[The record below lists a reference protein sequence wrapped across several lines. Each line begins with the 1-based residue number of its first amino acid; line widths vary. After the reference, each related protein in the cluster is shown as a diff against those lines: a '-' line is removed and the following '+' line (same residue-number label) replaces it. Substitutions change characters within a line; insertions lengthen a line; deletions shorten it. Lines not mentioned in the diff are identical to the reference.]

1 MFPTAPLT
9 IDFPRPVT
17 VLGPQFFINQDT
29 PPPLMYP
36 SGIFVF
42 IPPGFFTVP

>member
-1 MFPTAPLT
+1 MPPAITINFPP
-9 IDFPRPVT
+9 T
-17 VLGPQFFINQDT
+17 VFILGPQVFINQDT

-42 IPPGFFTVP
+42 IPPNFFTVP